1 MVRRH
6 PWERRR
12 PRRQGFPGCIRV
24 RPPTLEPLSTGATGY
39 SSTAETVMV
48 SGPPCERRR
57 PRRQG
62 FPNSMRVRPPTLE
75 PLPTGATGNSSTP
88 ETLMVRRQPWERRRP
103 RRQGFPGC
111 IRVSPPTLEPLS
123 TGATGC
129 SSQWSVLGRRG
140 RRRSQG
146 GIRGTLP
153 ASNASLQ
160 RFPRWTGRDWR
171 VPVGSVRLTDL
182 GGHRKFARAGSV
194 MVRGHPCPHQRRH
207 SSTSR
212 D

>member
-62 FPNSMRVRPPTLE
+62 FPNSMRVRPPTPE
-75 PLPTGATGNSSTP
+75 PLPTGATGY
-88 ETLMVRRQPWERRRP
+88 
-103 RRQGFPGC
+103 
-111 IRVSPPTLEPLS
+111 
-123 TGATGC
+123 
-129 SSQWSVLGRRG
+129 SSQRSVLGRRG
-140 RRRSQG
+140 RRRSQV

-153 ASNASLQ
+153 ASQVSLQ
-160 RFPRWTGRDWR
+160 HFPRLTGRRWR
-171 VPVGSVRLTDL
+171 VPVRSVRLTDRA
-182 GGHRKFARAGSV
+182 GHRRFASAGKDHVS
-194 MVRGHPCPHQRRH
+194 QLNRR
-207 SSTSR
+207 TGALVAA
-212 D
+212 